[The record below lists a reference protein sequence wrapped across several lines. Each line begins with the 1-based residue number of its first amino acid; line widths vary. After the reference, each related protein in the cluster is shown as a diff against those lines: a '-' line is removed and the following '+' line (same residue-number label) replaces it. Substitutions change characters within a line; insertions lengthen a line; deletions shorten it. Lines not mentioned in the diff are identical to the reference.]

1 MTGYFVDQ
9 EVVDINTPLHYK
21 RHRSA
26 PSENVV
32 RLVKW
37 FFKQPGHVLDYGCGD
52 GSNMEFL
59 LSEGYTVGG
68 IDITDNAIERVK
80 HRLKELSGWTAKV
93 LRPQDEKL
101 PYDDNAFDFILC
113 NQVIYYLGSEER
125 ITRLLNEFQRVAKP
139 GGKLI
144 ITAMSRFNDGC
155 AKGAPLGDDVYEWE
169 MGPVGKKIRV
179 YIFRDE
185 RHVREV
191 MGMFA
196 ISEIGFM
203 DNSYCGVRGHH
214 WVVLAENNK
223 QDYDKA

>member
-1 MTGYFVDQ
+1 MKNNFVDQ
-9 EVVDINTPLHYK
+9 EVVDINTALHDK
-21 RHRSA
+21 RRRSA

-59 LSEGYTVGG
+59 LDQGYTTDG
-68 IDITDNAIERVK
+68 IDITDNAIARVQN
-80 HRLKELSGWTAKV
+80 RLKGRSGWTATV
-93 LRPQDEKL
+93 LRPHNGRL
-101 PYDDNAFDFILC
+101 PYDDNQFDFILC
-113 NQVIYYLGSEER
+113 NQVIYYLGSKER
-125 ITRLLNEFQRVAKP
+125 IVHLLHEFQRVVKP

-155 AKGAPLGDDVYEWE
+155 TKGIPLGDDVYEWE

-185 RHVREV
+185 KHVREV
-191 MGMFA
+191 MDMFN
-196 ISEIGFM
+196 IIEVGYL
-203 DNSYCGVRGHH
+203 DNYYCGVRGHH
-214 WVVLAENNK
+214 WVILAENNK
-223 QDYDKA
+223 